1 MPYWHLRL
9 TLALDGRGIKGEGDH
24 NLKSTLLSPAR
35 ALRQKSTDAEGILWK
50 HLRAKRFKDMK
61 FRRQEPIGEYIVDF
75 VCYDKRIVIEVDGG
89 HHLSNKAKDYQ
100 RDKWFRNQ
108 GFTVLRFW
116 NHEVLTRTEAVL
128 TAIMM
133 NCIKGASREWRKEG

>member
-1 MPYWHLRL
+1 
-9 TLALDGRGIKGEGDH
+9 
-24 NLKSTLLSPAR
+24 
-35 ALRQKSTDAEGILWK
+35 
-50 HLRAKRFKDMK
+50 MK

-100 RDKWFRNQ
+100 RDNWFRNQ

-133 NCIKGASREWRKEG
+133 SCIKGASTEWRKEG

>member
-1 MPYWHLRL
+1 M
-9 TLALDGRGIKGEGDH
+9 GEGDRERVTMKS
-24 NLKSTLLSPAR
+24 NLLIPAR
-35 ALRQKSTDAEGILWK
+35 ALRQKSTDAEGMLWK

-61 FRRQEPIGEYIVDF
+61 FRRQEPIGGYIADF

-100 RDKWFRNQ
+100 RDKWFRAQ

-116 NHEVLTRTEAVL
+116 NHEVLTQTEAVL
-128 TAIMM
+128 TANMM
-133 NCIKGASREWRKEG
+133 NCIKEASTEGRKS